1 MTKQNNMTTAER
13 LLAWIKESASR
24 ASIAK
29 PFEID
34 MREPQVAEA
43 ITYLFSLQC
52 AQTGKVADISPMVV
66 KAIEKTAHWLV
77 NPERVSLKILGTPG
91 TGKTTLLYAIRE
103 FIWRY
108 NQTQPFGR
116 VGLPIHPAL
125 MIADSFL
132 RGDTNF
138 TLKNASSIPVLAIDD
153 VGVEPTE
160 VKYYGSEI
168 RPLTDIIL
176 HRSNENK
183 PTIIVSNFGEPDFLA
198 KYGERVFDRLK
209 DMTTIL
215 MTGESN
221 RRNK

>member
-1 MTKQNNMTTAER
+1 MTTAER
-13 LLAWIKESASR
+13 LLAGIKESASR
-24 ASIAK
+24 ASIAR
-29 PFEID
+29 PFNID
-34 MREPQVAEA
+34 IPEPKVAEA
-43 ITYLFSLQC
+43 ITYLYSLQC
-52 AQTGKVADISPMVV
+52 AHTGKVADITPMVGR
-66 KAIEKTAHWLV
+66 AIEKVAHWLV

-103 FIWRY
+103 FVWRY
-108 NQTQPFGR
+108 NKTQPFGCI
-116 VGLPIHPAL
+116 GLPIHPAL

-132 RGDTNF
+132 RGDANF
-138 TLKNASSIPVLAIDD
+138 NLKIASSIPVLAIDD

-160 VKYYGSEI
+160 VKYFGSEI
-168 RPLTDIIL
+168 RPITDIIL

-198 KYGERVFDRLK
+198 KYGDRVLDRLK

>member
-1 MTKQNNMTTAER
+1 MTKQNNMTTGER
-13 LLAWIKESASR
+13 LLAGIKESASR

-66 KAIEKTAHWLV
+66 KAIEKAAHWLV

-183 PTIIVSNFGEPDFLA
+183 PTIIVSNLGEPDFLA

>member
-1 MTKQNNMTTAER
+1 
-13 LLAWIKESASR
+13 
-24 ASIAK
+24 
-29 PFEID
+29 

-66 KAIEKTAHWLV
+66 KAIEKAAHWLV

-198 KYGERVFDRLK
+198 KYGERVLDRLK

>member
-1 MTKQNNMTTAER
+1 
-13 LLAWIKESASR
+13 
-24 ASIAK
+24 
-29 PFEID
+29 

-43 ITYLFSLQC
+43 IRYLFSLQC
-52 AQTGKVADISPMVV
+52 AQTGKVADISPMVI
-66 KAIEKTAHWLV
+66 KAIEKAAHWLV

>member
-1 MTKQNNMTTAER
+1 MTTAER
-13 LLAWIKESASR
+13 LLAGIKESASR
-24 ASIAK
+24 ASIAR

-52 AQTGKVADISPMVV
+52 AQTGKVADITPMVV
-66 KAIEKTAHWLV
+66 KAIEKAAHWLV

-116 VGLPIHPAL
+116 VGLRIHPAL
-125 MIADSFL
+125 MIVDAFQRKDANL
-132 RGDTNF
+132 DLNM
-138 TLKNASSIPVLAIDD
+138 AVSIPVLAIDD
-153 VGVEPTE
+153 VGVEATE
-160 VKYYGSEI
+160 IKYYGSEL
-168 RPLTDIIL
+168 RPVTDIIL

>member
-1 MTKQNNMTTAER
+1 MTTADR
-13 LLAWIKESASR
+13 LLAGIKESASR
-24 ASIAK
+24 ASIAR

-34 MREPQVAEA
+34 MPEA
-43 ITYLFSLQC
+43 KVTEALAYLYALKC
-52 AQTGKVADISPMVV
+52 AQTGKVADITPMVT
-66 KAIEKTAHWLV
+66 KAIERAAHWLV

-91 TGKTTLLYAIRE
+91 TGKTTLLFAIRE
-103 FIWRY
+103 FIFRH

-116 VGLPIHPAL
+116 PGLCIQPAL

-132 RGDTNF
+132 RNDANF
-138 TLKNASSIPVLAIDD
+138 DLRRATLIPILAIDD

-160 VKYYGSEI
+160 VKYYGSEL
-168 RPLTDIIL
+168 RPITDIIL

-183 PTIIVSNFGEPDFLA
+183 PTIIVSNFGESDFLN

-215 MTGESN
+215 MNGESN
-221 RRNK
+221 RSNR